1 MVKEKSSVVKE
12 YEGGEGKIEPSEAKI
27 EDDEGKI
34 MDGEVEGGDGIR
46 GWKTDRRTQ
55 IDRQQCMQWKSR
67 PMTNPLE

>member
-12 YEGGEGKIEPSEAKI
+12 YKGGEGKIEPSEAKI

-46 GWKTDRRTQ
+46 GWKRAIEGGQGKLRVV
-55 IDRQQCMQWKSR
+55 KG
-67 PMTNPLE
+67 N